1 MKKLNE
7 FFYISDDA
15 EYTLSHDTRLV
26 LESGYAFVQDG
37 GHAEVLRRGGCNVQP
52 GGLATLLRGGDA
64 VVMKGGC
71 AIVQEGGY
79 ADVQPG
85 GIETT
90 TDETP
95 VNLAS
100 DEQFI
105 LRTCQGLFQ
114 AGCHRWF
121 TRAQALAHW
130 DREDD
135 RACLFTL
142 AILSCDWGN

>member
-64 VVMKGGC
+64 VVRKAG
-71 AIVQEGGY
+71 
-79 ADVQPG
+79 
-85 GIETT
+85 
-90 TDETP
+90 TP
-95 VNLAS
+95 
-100 DEQFI
+100 
-105 LRTCQGLFQ
+105 TCSPAGLKPQ
-114 AGCHRWF
+114 Q
-121 TRAQALAHW
+121 TRP
-130 DREDD
+130 RS
-135 RACLFTL
+135 T
-142 AILSCDWGN
+142 